1 MTIYRKNT
9 MSDKSVSFISILL
22 ALLLFSN
29 SVKMYKLIGKMYPI
43 DIAISVGALIIG
55 GLFLYTSKLK
65 YIELTKESFTWYT
78 WFFIKH
84 SIDLDNVKEIEAKT
98 YYIILKKANNKEE
111 WIPTRCVKSEELNEL
126 LECLKA
132 KVE

>member
-9 MSDKSVSFISILL
+9 MSDKGVSFISILL
-22 ALLLFSN
+22 ALLLLSN
-29 SVKMYKLIGKMYPI
+29 SIKMYQLVGKVYAI
-43 DIAISVGALIIG
+43 DIAISIVALVVG

-65 YIELTKESFTWYT
+65 YIELTKESFSWYT
-78 WFFIKH
+78 WFFIRH
-84 SIDLDNVKEIEAKT
+84 SIDLNNVIEIEAKT

-111 WIPTRCVKSEELNEL
+111 WIPTRCVKPEELNEL
-126 LECLKA
+126 LEHLKS

>member
-9 MSDKSVSFISILL
+9 MSDKGVSFVSILL

-29 SVKMYKLIGKMYPI
+29 SIKMYQIIGKIYAI
-43 DIAISVGALIIG
+43 DIVISIVALIIG

-78 WFFIKH
+78 WFFVRH
-84 SIDLDNVKEIEAKT
+84 SIEISNIKEIEAKT

-111 WIPTRCVKSEELNEL
+111 WIPTRCVKPEELNEL
-126 LECLKA
+126 LECLKS
-132 KVE
+132 KVD